1 MTTLWNTFLD
11 QRTQLLQALWE
22 HLQISLTALLIA
34 IVIAVPLAIWAT
46 HHRNVAE
53 FLLQVT
59 SVLQTIPSLALLG
72 LLIPLVGIG
81 SVPAIIALVIYALL
95 PIFQNTYVGIDEIDP
110 SLEEAADAFGMSRMR
125 KLFKVEIPIALPVI
139 ISGIRTALILI
150 VGTATLAALI
160 GAGGLGNF
168 ILLGIDQN
176 DTSLIVIGAVTSAL
190 LAIILSTLIKFLQTA
205 RLRTVIATV
214 GVIVVGFVGV
224 SGYQAVSQPKEN
236 IVIAGKL
243 GSEPNILIH
252 MYKDLIEQSD
262 KSVTVTLKPNFG
274 TTSFLF
280 NALKSKSIDI
290 YPEFSGTV
298 LESLVKSSG
307 NNSNL
312 SAHETYVKAR
322 NDLKKQ
328 YNMTYLKPMKYQNT
342 FALVVRKS
350 FAKKYNLKTIGDLK
364 SIESQIK
371 AGMTLEFINRTDGL
385 KGINKKY
392 DLNIKASS
400 MQASLRYEALK
411 RGNINVGDAYST
423 DSQLKQLDLVM
434 LKDNKHV
441 FPPYQGAPVMS
452 EKLASSHPKI
462 VAALNKLAGKIS
474 DEDMQ
479 KMNYE
484 VNVKKESAA
493 KVARQYLISHGLLE
507 DAK

>member
-11 QRTQLLQALWE
+11 QRMELLKALWE

-34 IVIAVPLAIWAT
+34 IVIAIPLAIWAT
-46 HHRNVAE
+46 HHKNVAE
-53 FLLQVT
+53 VLLQIT

-139 ISGIRTALILI
+139 ISGIRTALVLI
-150 VGTATLAALI
+150 IGTATLAALI

-176 DTSLIVIGAVTSAL
+176 DTSLIIIGAVTSAL
-190 LAIILSTLIKFLQTA
+190 LAIILSALIKFLQTA
-205 RLRTVIATV
+205 RLRTVILTV
-214 GVIVVGFVGV
+214 GVIVLGFAGV
-224 SGYQAVSQPKEN
+224 SGYQAVSQPKQN
-236 IVIAGKL
+236 IIIAGKL
-243 GSEPNILIH
+243 GSEPDILIH
-252 MYKDLIEQSD
+252 MYKDLIEQDD
-262 KSVTVTLKPNFG
+262 KSVTITLKPNFG

-280 NALKSKSIDI
+280 NALKSQSIDI
-290 YPEFSGTV
+290 YPEFTGTV
-298 LESLVKSSG
+298 LESLVKKSG
-307 NNSNL
+307 NTANL
-312 SAHETYVKAR
+312 SAHETYIKAR
-322 NDLKKQ
+322 DALKKQ
-328 YNMTYLKPMKYQNT
+328 DNLAYLKPMAYQNT
-342 FALVVRKS
+342 FAVVVKRS
-350 FAKKYNLKTIGDLK
+350 FAKKYNLKTISDLK
-364 SIESQIK
+364 PIENELN

-385 KGINKKY
+385 KGIKQKY
-392 DLNIKASS
+392 GLDFKVRS

-411 RGNINVGDAYST
+411 RGNINLGDAYST

-434 LKDNKHV
+434 LKDTKHV

-452 EKLASSHPKI
+452 EKLAASHPKI
-462 VAALNKLAGKIS
+462 VRALNKLAGKIS

-484 VNVKKESAA
+484 VNVQKKSAA
-493 KVARQYLISHGLLE
+493 KVARQYLVSHGLLR

>member
-1 MTTLWNTFLD
+1 MTILWNTFLD
-11 QRTQLLQALWE
+11 QRVELLKALWE

-34 IVIAVPLAIWAT
+34 IVIAIPLAIWAT
-46 HHRNVAE
+46 HHKNIAE
-53 FLLQVT
+53 FLLQIT

-110 SLEEAADAFGMSRMR
+110 SLEEAADAFGMSRLR

-139 ISGIRTALILI
+139 ISGIRTALVLI
-150 VGTATLAALI
+150 IGTATLAALI

-176 DTSLIVIGAVTSAL
+176 DTSLILIGAITSAL
-190 LAIILSTLIKFLQTA
+190 LAIILSALIKFLQTA

-214 GVIVVGFVGV
+214 GVIIVGFAGA
-224 SGYQAVSQPKEN
+224 STYQAVSQPKEN

-243 GSEPNILIH
+243 GSEPDILIH
-252 MYKDLIEQSD
+252 MYKDLIEDQD

-298 LESLVKSSG
+298 LESLVKKSG
-307 NNSNL
+307 QTTNL
-312 SAHETYVKAR
+312 SAHKTYVKAR
-322 NDLKKQ
+322 DALKNQ
-328 YNMTYLKPMKYQNT
+328 FNMAYLKPMAYQNT
-342 FALVVRKS
+342 FAIVVKKS
-350 FAKKYNLKTIGDLK
+350 FAKKYDLKTIGDLAA
-364 SIESQIK
+364 IENQIK

-392 DLNIKASS
+392 GLNINARS
-400 MQASLRYEALK
+400 MQASLRYEALN

-423 DSQLKQLDLVM
+423 DSQLKQLNLVM
-434 LKDNKHV
+434 LKDTKHV
-441 FPPYQGAPVMS
+441 FPPYQGAPIMS
-452 EKLASSHPKI
+452 EKLAASHPKL
-462 VAALNKLAGKIS
+462 VQALNKLAGKIS

-493 KVARQYLISHGLLE
+493 KVAKKYLISHGLLR